1 MIAVGVTLELRA
13 IQRYTR
19 RFLIASTIVHA
30 VFLFYLAWEQ
40 VMYPAEEGLTE
51 VTWLEEDEIDSI
63 IANAVAANK
72 YIVAET
78 SETVLRHFEREQAT
92 GDLAPAAQ
100 DIETFEDKVG
110 DRLAALQQQATRR
123 SSSRAALE
131 TRLPAERPSLAGVSG
146 AAPSARPQRLVRKQ
160 SPTRGPVELKRTTP
174 TIQRASVA
182 LPVAP
187 EPQPV
192 VEAAQHT
199 EVAPRKVL
207 AGISMSG
214 PVADR
219 PLLSYRKPTYPEWAK
234 REAIEGSVNLYFVV
248 EPDGTVKTNVMIQ
261 KTSGFEDFD
270 RNATDALLA
279 WRFEPLDGGAT
290 GEQWGTITF
299 HYRLS
304 YESRN

>member
-1 MIAVGVTLELRA
+1 MIAASVTLQLRA
-13 IQRYTR
+13 IQRHTR
-19 RFLIASTIVHA
+19 RFLIASIAVHA
-30 VFLFYLAWEQ
+30 VLLFYFAWEQ
-40 VMYPAEEGLTE
+40 VMYPAEEPLTE
-51 VTWLEEDEIDSI
+51 VTWLEADEIESF
-63 IANAVAANK
+63 IADAVAANQV
-72 YIVAET
+72 IVAET
-78 SETVLRHFEREQAT
+78 SEPVLRHFEREDAK

-110 DRLAALQQQATRR
+110 DKLAALQQQATRR

-131 TRLPAERPSLAGVSG
+131 TRLPSKRPSLAGVSG
-146 AAPSARPQRLVRKQ
+146 AAPSARPQELVRKQ
-160 SPTRGPVELKRTTP
+160 SPPRRPVELKRTTP
-174 TIQRASVA
+174 TVQRASVV

-187 EPQPV
+187 KPQPV
-192 VEAAQHT
+192 VEPAQHT
-199 EVAPRKVL
+199 EVAPRKML

-219 PLLSYRKPTYPEWAK
+219 PLLSYRKPAYPEWAK

-279 WRFEPLDGGAT
+279 WRFEPLEGGAT